1 MSMQIVVAVAENDVI
16 GRRNELP
23 WRLPADLR
31 RFKALTLGKPVLMG
45 RRTYQSIG
53 RALPGRLNLV
63 LSKSGCFSPGDCT
76 VVADLEQA
84 REAAG
89 RDATGREATGR
100 EAEIMV
106 IGGAQ
111 IYRQCLPLTSRIHLT
126 LVHTRVED
134 GDTFFDGWR
143 GAEWRESFRERHEAD
158 EKNSCAYSFVTLDR
172 AGKGASFDSTSRAAR
187 A

>member
-1 MSMQIVVAVAENDVI
+1 MEIVVAVSENDVI
-16 GRRNELP
+16 GRRNQLP

-45 RRTYQSIG
+45 RRTYESIG

-63 LSKSGCFSPGDCT
+63 LSKSAEFSAGDCT
-76 VVADLEQA
+76 VVADLDQA

-89 RDATGREATGR
+89 PRS
-100 EAEIMV
+100 EIMV

-111 IYRQCLPLTSRIHLT
+111 IYRRCLPLTSRMHLT

-158 EKNSCAYSFVTLDR
+158 EKHSCAYSFVTLDR
-172 AGKGASFDSTSRAAR
+172 ADKGASLDSISRAAR
-187 A
+187 G

>member
-45 RRTYQSIG
+45 RRTYEAIG

-63 LSKSGCFSPGDCT
+63 LSRSGDFSPEDCT
-76 VVADLEQA
+76 VVPDLDRA
-84 REAAG
+84 CEAAS
-89 RDATGREATGR
+89 A

-172 AGKGASFDSTSRAAR
+172 VGKGASRDSISRAAR
-187 A
+187 S

>member
-1 MSMQIVVAVAENDVI
+1 MEIVVASAENDVI
-16 GRRNELP
+16 GRRNQLP

-45 RRTYQSIG
+45 RRTYESIG

-63 LSKSGCFSPGDCT
+63 LSRSAEFSPGDCT
-76 VVADLEQA
+76 VVADLDQA
-84 REAAG
+84 REAVG
-89 RDATGREATGR
+89 PRSV
-100 EAEIMV
+100 IMV

-126 LVHTRVED
+126 LVHTRIED

-158 EKNSCAYSFVTLDR
+158 EKHSYPYSFVTLDR
-172 AGKGASFDSTSRAAR
+172 ADKGASLDSISRAAR
-187 A
+187 G

>member
-1 MSMQIVVAVAENDVI
+1 MEIVVAVAENDVI

-23 WRLPADLR
+23 WRLSADLR

-45 RRTYQSIG
+45 RRTYESIG
-53 RALPGRLNLV
+53 RALPERLNLV
-63 LSKSGCFSPGDCT
+63 LSRTHDFSPGDCT
-76 VVADLEQA
+76 VVTDLEQA

-89 RDATGREATGR
+89 RDA
-100 EAEIMV
+100 EIMV

-111 IYRQCLPLTSRIHLT
+111 VYRQCLALSSRIHLT

-134 GDTFFDGWR
+134 GDAFFDGWR

-158 EKNSCAYSFVTLDR
+158 EKNSCAYSFVTLER
-172 AGKGASFDSTSRAAR
+172 VGNGASLDSISRAAR